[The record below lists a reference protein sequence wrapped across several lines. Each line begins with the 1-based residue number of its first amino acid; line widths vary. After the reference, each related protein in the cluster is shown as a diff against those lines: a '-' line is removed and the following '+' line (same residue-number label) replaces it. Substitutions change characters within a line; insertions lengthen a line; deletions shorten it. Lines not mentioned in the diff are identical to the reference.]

1 MPRYKTIED
10 NLSKRMSDSL
20 SDITSTT
27 SIDLPDLTR
36 ARKMP
41 SLKEIMAMPDPDPI
55 KDDKSMMEGLGRAL
69 WVGGTT
75 FAETSTFGLGKLIGI
90 KAPEA
95 ETTGE
100 KVGQAIGGAAGFLI
114 PFGAGKAAVS
124 AVGRAFAGKA
134 SSKYM
139 ENSIRGGIK
148 EILKKKKS
156 GFEHTGKL
164 EGIKTTDDA
173 INLFDKA
180 IVKQTLTKPI
190 SHIDKAFKTSTE
202 RATFANQLDKQA
214 GTILQELSAT
224 RGFQFGDDAAKQIN
238 KLVGKVWSEAGKRP
252 VSDLQGL
259 LAKQL
264 GDSKAANFYSHLFEE
279 ALIFAGVENLMHG
292 INVAAGEVD
301 QDFLGTT
308 AHAMVLGHLLG
319 GVRFVPGGIKG
330 GTMSLLNEGG
340 RARASSMV
348 KLAGNYAK
356 NYDASILANQ
366 KSVNLQYKMFAKIQ
380 ETPFGGSSIGQRL
393 EDAGSFVRPN
403 IKKRVDKALE
413 DRKAGLE
420 YTWSMLDDIQRNG
433 TKAEREAVTEFMIDG
448 LGYVG
453 KQLQKE
459 WRPEFIKAWAGDWA
473 GSTPRMLLGGL
484 AMGNMALFDENI
496 PFWWL

>member
-1 MPRYKTIED
+1 MPRLSTIEES
-10 NLSKRMSDSL
+10 LSKRMSDSL

-36 ARKMP
+36 ARRIP
-41 SLKEIMAMPDPDPI
+41 SFEEIQAMPDPDPI

-279 ALIFAGVENLMHG
+279 AVIFAGVENLMHG
-292 INVAAGEVD
+292 IDVAAGEVEA
-301 QDFLGTT
+301 DFAGTT
-308 AHAMVLGHLLG
+308 THAFLLGHLLG

-330 GTMSLLNEGG
+330 GTLGIFNQQG
-340 RARASSMV
+340 RDRAKAMV
-348 KLAGNYAK
+348 KLAGNYGR
-356 NYDASILANQ
+356 NYDASVLANQ
-366 KSVNLQYKMFAKIQ
+366 KSVGLQFKMFANMK
-380 ETPFGGSSIGQRL
+380 ENPSSGSAIGRRL
-393 EDAGSFVRPN
+393 EDVPSYARPN
-403 IKKRVDKALE
+403 IKAKVDKVQVMEVEIRYIKDQVNKNSNKLDTILE
-413 DRKAGLE
+413 K
-420 YTWSMLDDIQRNG
+420 M
-433 TKAEREAVTEFMIDG
+433 K
-448 LGYVG
+448 
-453 KQLQKE
+453 
-459 WRPEFIKAWAGDWA
+459 
-473 GSTPRMLLGGL
+473 
-484 AMGNMALFDENI
+484 
-496 PFWWL
+496 